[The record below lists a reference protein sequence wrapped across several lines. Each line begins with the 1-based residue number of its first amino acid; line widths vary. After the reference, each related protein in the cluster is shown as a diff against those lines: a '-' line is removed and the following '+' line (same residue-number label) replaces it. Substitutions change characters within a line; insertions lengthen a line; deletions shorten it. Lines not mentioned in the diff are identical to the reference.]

1 MSSRAH
7 TEAARLRRLRRLA
20 ARHGLAILAAAK
32 PNSAQPDGGYMLS
45 DDATRRPILGDRP
58 QPYGASLDAIEAHL
72 EALAEPK

>member
-1 MSSRAH
+1 
-7 TEAARLRRLRRLA
+7 
-20 ARHGLAILAAAK
+20 
-32 PNSAQPDGGYMLS
+32 MLS